1 MKQHINIISASSRD
15 SKVLHIGIV
24 LQCNEHDTFGI
35 VVGYSCSEIRGSTM
49 IKMGFPILSYFEK
62 ERGFQLKEKT
72 FVVYLVNSNDYEHA
86 LEIKE
91 LSSFKLINGSLDN
104 EIQTFSPF
112 IQMEKG
118 FKCLYYPTK
127 KQEAIIYLEKVLTA
141 EENALLEYFL
151 ALKEFEVDNIPSQ
164 KEREDRF

>member
-1 MKQHINIISASSRD
+1 M
-15 SKVLHIGIV
+15 
-24 LQCNEHDTFGI
+24 
-35 VVGYSCSEIRGSTM
+35 
-49 IKMGFPILSYFEK
+49 
-62 ERGFQLKEKT
+62 T

-151 ALKEFEVDNIPSQ
+151 ALKEFEVGNLPSQ
-164 KEREDRF
+164 KEREDKLLKIHTSMEF